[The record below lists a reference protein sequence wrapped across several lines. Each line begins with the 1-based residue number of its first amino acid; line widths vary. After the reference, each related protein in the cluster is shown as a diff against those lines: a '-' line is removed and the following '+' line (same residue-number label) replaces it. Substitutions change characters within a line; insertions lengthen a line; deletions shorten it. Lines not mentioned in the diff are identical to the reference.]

1 MRPDPKRFDEMTRRQ
16 LLRRAAL
23 LAGGALA
30 GPALFQLIRAGDPLA
45 IAFAQGLFDRV
56 KGLPPEVTSNKD
68 FYVVSKNP
76 PGFDPVV
83 NGERWTLEIAGLVSR
98 PVKLAY
104 DSIRALPSVERYHT
118 LECISNEIGGN
129 LISNAKW
136 RGVPLRDVLAKAGE
150 LSPKTVRI
158 AFRCADGYSE
168 AIPLADAL
176 NPDSLLVYQ
185 MNGERLP
192 DAHGFPVRLLVPGL
206 FGMKNPKWITKIE
219 AVDYNFLGY
228 WERSG
233 WSDKAV
239 VQTMSKFATPRGGV
253 TVRAGDEVELGGV
266 AYAGDRGIRAVELS
280 SDDGKTWQAAEIKR
294 PLGKYTWVLWASV
307 WKPPAAGTY
316 PLRIRATDG
325 LGRRQTDEDTP
336 TLPHG
341 ATGHHRIVLRVRA

>member
-1 MRPDPKRFDEMTRRQ
+1 MDSDQISGEMTRRQ

-23 LAGGALA
+23 LTGGAVA
-30 GPALFQLIRAGDPLA
+30 GSGLVRLIGAAGHGPVVYAQSLFE
-45 IAFAQGLFDRV
+45 RV

-76 PGFDPVV
+76 PGFDPIV
-83 NGERWTLEIAGLVSR
+83 NVERWRLEIAGLVSQ
-98 PVKLAY
+98 PAKLSY
-104 DSIRALPSVERYHT
+104 DDVRALPAVERYHT
-118 LECISNEIGGN
+118 LECISNEIGGD

-136 RGVPLRDVLAKAGE
+136 RGVPLKDVLAKAGG

-158 AFRCADGYSE
+158 AFRCADGYGE

-176 NPDSLLVYQ
+176 NPDTLLVYE

-192 DAHGFPVRLLVPGL
+192 TGHGFPVRLLVPGL

-219 AVDYNFLGY
+219 AVDHAFLGY

-233 WSDKAV
+233 WSDKAA
-239 VQTMSKFATPRGGV
+239 VQLMSKLTAPRAGA

-266 AYAGDRGIRAVELS
+266 AYAGDRLIRAVEFS
-280 SDDGKTWQAAEIKR
+280 IDDGKTWQPAEIKT
-294 PLGKYTWVLWASV
+294 PLGKYTWVLWAAL
-307 WKPPAAGTY
+307 WKPQAAGTY
-316 PLRIRATDG
+316 PLRVRAIDG
-325 LGRRQTDEDTP
+325 VGRRQTSIEAP
-336 TLPHG
+336 TLPDG